1 MSRRPHVEGQQ
12 PNRAV
17 LVFRQE
23 VRLFT
28 ANQIALI
35 TNFAAQAVI
44 AVENARLLNEL
55 RQRTTD
61 LTERT
66 SDLTEA
72 LEQQTATSEV
82 LQVISSSPGDLLPVF
97 EAMLNVGGTPS
108 QLGLDLNDG

>member
-72 LEQQTATSEV
+72 LEQQ
-82 LQVISSSPGDLLPVF
+82 DCH
-97 EAMLNVGGTPS
+97 VGGS
-108 QLGLDLNDG
+108 SGHQQFSRRFAASV